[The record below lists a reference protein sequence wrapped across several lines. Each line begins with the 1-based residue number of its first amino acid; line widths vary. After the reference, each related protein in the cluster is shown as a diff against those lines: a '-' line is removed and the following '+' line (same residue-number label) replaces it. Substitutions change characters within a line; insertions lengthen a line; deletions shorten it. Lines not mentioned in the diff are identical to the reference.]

1 MKRMKED
8 TKVTKAHPEYM
19 PEGLDFSSVHKPK
32 KRQVPTRGLN
42 HSGKMDDSDQNNYML
57 PGDKMLSR
65 KGGGKDPLDGSSR
78 PVSPPKVK
86 FDIDFSRNEE

>member
-19 PEGLDFSSVHKPK
+19 PEGLDFSSVYKPS
-32 KRQVPTRGLN
+32 KRKVPTRKLT
-42 HSGKMDDSDQNNYML
+42 HSGNMDNSDQNNYVL

-65 KGGGKDPLDGSSR
+65 KGGGKDPIDGSAR
-78 PVSPPKVK
+78 PFTPPKVK
-86 FDIDFSRNEE
+86 HDIDFSRNES